1 MTVVLAIL
9 RVPVALGLLVAL
21 LLTVGCGPGTARQI
35 ASDRTPVTTQATSSN
50 QQAVAVVEPAKP
62 RSTVEAAALQPQLF
76 ADEQSEREPYRP
88 RGPVWCDDQLT

>member
-50 QQAVAVVEPAKP
+50 QQAESD
-62 RSTVEAAALQPQLF
+62 RHT
-76 ADEQSEREPYRP
+76 
-88 RGPVWCDDQLT
+88 